1 MKVLFCICVVLV
13 YLCKKFCIF
22 SYVIFQILPTVVDI
36 IIAIVYFITAFNYI
50 FGLVMFLAMAMYL
63 GKLSQ
68 LLISSLPLYILSL
81 PLTIYLDWS
90 CS

>member
-1 MKVLFCICVVLV
+1 M
-13 YLCKKFCIF
+13 
-22 SYVIFQILPTVVDI
+22 IFQILPTVVDI

-81 PLTIYLDWS
+81 PLTISLDW
-90 CS
+90 